1 MVSYFE
7 QVQNNLNY
15 YWEEEEVDAKLHKKI
30 TSAAESVYHAA
41 GEYQTSYRAAAYII
55 AMKRIFDAMKDRG
68 EV

>member
-1 MVSYFE
+1 M
-7 QVQNNLNY
+7 NY

-30 TSAAESVYHAA
+30 THAA
-41 GEYQTSYRAAAYII
+41 ASVFASSQEYSCTLRDAAYII